1 MFLANIKILF
11 LALSH
16 TYSTQKFNI
25 MMQKLLIFIMIRFTD
40 SILLHYPNYCIA
52 LATTL
57 RKTDNMVTGNL
68 LIYHTW

>member
-16 TYSTQKFNI
+16 TYSIQEFTI

-40 SILLHYPNYCIA
+40 SILLHYLNYCIA
-52 LATTL
+52 LATIL
-57 RKTDNMVTGNL
+57 RKTDNMVTRNL
-68 LIYHTW
+68 LVYHTW